1 MRFFDIPLIFER
13 EKKAAI
19 HLTSLVKQ
27 HKILKIKEKWL
38 KLIKKLK
45 GNYVHVDVLPDSM
58 ITQVMVFL
66 NTTERF
72 KMMRCCK
79 AWHGCFRSPFLW
91 KSI

>member
-27 HKILKIKEKWL
+27 HKILKIKQKWL
-38 KLIKKLK
+38 KIIKRLK
-45 GNYVHVDVLPDSM
+45 GNYVHVEVLPDAI
-58 ITQVMVFL
+58 ITQVMIFL

-79 AWHGCFRSPFLW
+79 SWHTCFKAPCLW
-91 KSI
+91 K